1 MEFAS
6 YGSEGDGF
14 SAQIF
19 EQQNPTEVLKS
30 MMSDECDVCQNEQL
44 VQQVNSGTTD
54 FKSTSIIL
62 CSPRFSI

>member
-14 SAQIF
+14 SAQSL

-30 MMSDECDVCQNEQL
+30 KMSDECDVCQNDQL
-44 VQQVNSGTTD
+44 AQQVNYGTTEFNKLD
-54 FKSTSIIL
+54 SH
-62 CSPRFSI
+62 